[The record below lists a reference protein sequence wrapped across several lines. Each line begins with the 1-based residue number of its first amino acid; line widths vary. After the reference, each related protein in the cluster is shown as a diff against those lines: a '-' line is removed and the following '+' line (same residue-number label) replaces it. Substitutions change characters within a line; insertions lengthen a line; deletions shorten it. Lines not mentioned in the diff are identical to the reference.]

1 MHSQPSAAV
10 AATAHLVEAERILA
24 ALPLAKR
31 RERDRQLGLA
41 LCNALLSVAASMLG
55 NGVRQTITGEDEQ
68 GTP

>member
-1 MHSQPSAAV
+1 MHSQPPASV

-24 ALPLAKR
+24 ALPLAKP

-55 NGVRQTITGEDEQ
+55 GDGQTTTGEDR
-68 GTP
+68 

>member
-1 MHSQPSAAV
+1 MHSQPPAAV

-55 NGVRQTITGEDEQ
+55 DGVQQTITGEDEQ